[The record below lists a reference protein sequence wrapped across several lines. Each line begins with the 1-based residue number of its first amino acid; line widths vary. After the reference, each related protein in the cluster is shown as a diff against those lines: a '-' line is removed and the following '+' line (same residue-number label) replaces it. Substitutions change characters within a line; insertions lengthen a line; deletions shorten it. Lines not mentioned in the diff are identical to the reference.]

1 MHRLI
6 SAFTSLTPC
15 TYLGGGTLTL
25 DNAQKDASPS
35 RFALLP
41 ESCWWRLAI
50 APLLD
55 TYCEIQNHGYSHHGK
70 PTLIAVSKENNPMQI
85 TIELP
90 DDIANQLQLQPANIS
105 RRILELIAA
114 DNYRQGRIGAA
125 QVRRMLNFSSR
136 WETYEF
142 LKREKAYLPYTEDD
156 LEQDVQVIR
165 NVLAKE

>member
-1 MHRLI
+1 
-6 SAFTSLTPC
+6 
-15 TYLGGGTLTL
+15 
-25 DNAQKDASPS
+25 
-35 RFALLP
+35 
-41 ESCWWRLAI
+41 
-50 APLLD
+50 
-55 TYCEIQNHGYSHHGK
+55 
-70 PTLIAVSKENNPMQI
+70 MQI

-125 QVRRMLNFSSR
+125 QVRRILNFSSR

-142 LKREKAYLPYTEDD
+142 LKREKAYLPHTEDD
-156 LEQDVQVIR
+156 LEQDAQAIR

>member
-1 MHRLI
+1 
-6 SAFTSLTPC
+6 
-15 TYLGGGTLTL
+15 
-25 DNAQKDASPS
+25 
-35 RFALLP
+35 
-41 ESCWWRLAI
+41 
-50 APLLD
+50 
-55 TYCEIQNHGYSHHGK
+55 
-70 PTLIAVSKENNPMQI
+70 MQI

-105 RRILELIAA
+105 RRIWELIAA

-156 LEQDVQVIR
+156 LEQDAQAIR

>member
-1 MHRLI
+1 
-6 SAFTSLTPC
+6 
-15 TYLGGGTLTL
+15 
-25 DNAQKDASPS
+25 
-35 RFALLP
+35 
-41 ESCWWRLAI
+41 
-50 APLLD
+50 
-55 TYCEIQNHGYSHHGK
+55 
-70 PTLIAVSKENNPMQI
+70 MQI

-90 DDIANQLQLQPANIS
+90 DDIANQLQLQPVNIS

-114 DNYRQGRIGAA
+114 DNYRQGRIAAA

-156 LEQDVQVIR
+156 LEQDAQAIR

>member
-1 MHRLI
+1 
-6 SAFTSLTPC
+6 
-15 TYLGGGTLTL
+15 
-25 DNAQKDASPS
+25 
-35 RFALLP
+35 
-41 ESCWWRLAI
+41 
-50 APLLD
+50 
-55 TYCEIQNHGYSHHGK
+55 
-70 PTLIAVSKENNPMQI
+70 MQI
-85 TIELP
+85 MIELP

-156 LEQDVQVIR
+156 LEQDAQTIR

>member
-1 MHRLI
+1 
-6 SAFTSLTPC
+6 
-15 TYLGGGTLTL
+15 
-25 DNAQKDASPS
+25 
-35 RFALLP
+35 
-41 ESCWWRLAI
+41 
-50 APLLD
+50 
-55 TYCEIQNHGYSHHGK
+55 
-70 PTLIAVSKENNPMQI
+70 MQI

-114 DNYRQGRIGAA
+114 DNYRQGRLGAA

-156 LEQDVQVIR
+156 LEQDAQAIR